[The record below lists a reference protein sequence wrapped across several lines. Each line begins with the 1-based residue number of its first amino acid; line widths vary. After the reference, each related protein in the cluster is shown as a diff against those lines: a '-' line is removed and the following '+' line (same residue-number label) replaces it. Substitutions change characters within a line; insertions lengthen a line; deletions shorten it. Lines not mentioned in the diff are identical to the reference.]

1 MNNNFSDGRIP
12 NAQYRDPGL
21 DEYRNNPLICAL
33 PPVYSLNEVVAGL
46 KIYPHFDDKEIY
58 LDDRL
63 RVHAIA
69 RILPNS
75 DNKCDSHGL
84 A

>member
-33 PPVYSLNEVVAGL
+33 PPVYSLNEVVAVL
-46 KIYPHFDDKEIY
+46 IC
-58 LDDRL
+58 
-63 RVHAIA
+63 V
-69 RILPNS
+69 
-75 DNKCDSHGL
+75 
-84 A
+84 

>member
-46 KIYPHFDDKEIY
+46 KIYP
-58 LDDRL
+58 LMR
-63 RVHAIA
+63 
-69 RILPNS
+69 
-75 DNKCDSHGL
+75 C
-84 A
+84 